1 MLEPLGYKV
10 TIVQSSREALA
21 VFQKA
26 PEQYDLVITHPMMPH
41 MNGYELARKLIKS
54 CFSRVCHP

>member
-1 MLEPLGYKV
+1 MPEPLGYKV

-21 VFQKA
+21 VSRKA
-26 PEQYDLVITHPMMPH
+26 PEKFDRVITHPMMPY